1 MITQPSPFPL
11 IERRTL
17 RSWLSSMMRSSDQG
31 CDHGCGAADV
41 TRAEPLSQASI
52 RAGMG
57 AELPLAPVAADVREE
72 PRGEVV
78 AFPLHGEA
86 LLVKL
91 ADALRRYAAGR
102 EPADD
107 PLWLTISRCPWA
119 RLSID
124 ASAYVDYLS
133 ETETFHAAIEAGPD
147 TKVIL
152 KTTDFGALASFVT
165 QYVNDRL
172 RDRASVEAAP

>member
-1 MITQPSPFPL
+1 MFTQPAPFPL
-11 IERRTL
+11 TERKTL
-17 RSWLSSMMRSSDQG
+17 RSWLSGVMRSFDPG
-31 CDHGCGAADV
+31 CDAA
-41 TRAEPLSQASI
+41 A
-52 RAGMG
+52 G
-57 AELPLAPVAADVREE
+57 AEHPVPTVVAELREE

-91 ADALRRYAAGR
+91 AELLRRQVAGR
-102 EPADD
+102 QPADN
-107 PLWLTISRCPWA
+107 PLRLTISRCPWA

-124 ASAYVDYLS
+124 EMAYVDYLS
-133 ETETFHAAIEAGPD
+133 EIETFHAAIEAGPD

-165 QYVNDRL
+165 QYVNERL
-172 RDRASVEAAP
+172 TDRAAMRAAP

>member
-11 IERRTL
+11 TERRTL
-17 RSWLSSMMRSSDQG
+17 RSWLSSMMRSF
-31 CDHGCGAADV
+31 DHGRGAADV
-41 TRAEPLSQASI
+41 TRAEPVSQVSI
-52 RAGMG
+52 RAGIG
-57 AELPLAPVAADVREE
+57 AELPVLPVAADVREE

-78 AFPLHGEA
+78 AFPVHGEA

-91 ADALRRYAAGR
+91 ADLLRRGVAGR
-102 EPADD
+102 EPADN

-124 ASAYVDYLS
+124 ATAYVDYLS
-133 ETETFHAAIEAGPD
+133 EVETFHAAIEAGPD

-152 KTTDFGALASFVT
+152 KTTDFDALASFVM

-172 RDRASVEAAP
+172 LDRASVEAAP

>member
-11 IERRTL
+11 TERRTL
-17 RSWLSSMMRSSDQG
+17 RSWLSGMMRSF
-31 CDHGCGAADV
+31 DHGCGAADV
-41 TRAEPLSQASI
+41 MPAEPVSQVSI
-52 RAGMG
+52 RAGAG
-57 AELPLAPVAADVREE
+57 ADLPVLPVAPVGREE

-78 AFPLHGEA
+78 AFPVHGEA

-91 ADALRRYAAGR
+91 ADVLRRHVAGR
-102 EPADD
+102 EPADN
-107 PLWLTISRCPWA
+107 PLRLTISRCPWA

-124 ASAYVDYLS
+124 ATAYVDYLS
-133 ETETFHAAIEAGPD
+133 EVETFHAAIEAGPD

-152 KTTDFGALASFVT
+152 KTTDFDALASFVM

-172 RDRASVEAAP
+172 LDRASVEAAP

>member
-11 IERRTL
+11 TERRTL
-17 RSWLSSMMRSSDQG
+17 RSWLSGMMRSF
-31 CDHGCGAADV
+31 DHGCGAAGV
-41 TRAEPLSQASI
+41 TRAEPVSQVPI
-52 RAGMG
+52 RVGSG
-57 AELPLAPVAADVREE
+57 AEFGVVPVAADVREE

-78 AFPLHGEA
+78 AFPVHGEA

-91 ADALRRYAAGR
+91 ADVLRRHVAGR
-102 EPADD
+102 EPADN
-107 PLWLTISRCPWA
+107 PLRLTFSRCPWA

-124 ASAYVDYLS
+124 ATAYVDYLS
-133 ETETFHAAIEAGPD
+133 EVETFHAAIEAGPG

-152 KTTDFGALASFVT
+152 KTTDFDALASFVM

-172 RDRASVEAAP
+172 LDRASVEAAP

>member
-11 IERRTL
+11 TERRTL
-17 RSWLSSMMRSSDQG
+17 RTWLSSMMRSF
-31 CDHGCGAADV
+31 DHGCGAADV
-41 TRAEPLSQASI
+41 VRAEPVSQVSI
-52 RAGMG
+52 GSG
-57 AELPLAPVAADVREE
+57 IGTELGVVPVAADVREE

-78 AFPLHGEA
+78 AFPVHGEA

-91 ADALRRYAAGR
+91 ADLLRRRVAGR
-102 EPADD
+102 EPADN
-107 PLWLTISRCPWA
+107 PLRLTISRCPWT

-124 ASAYVDYLS
+124 ATAYVDYLS
-133 ETETFHAAIEAGPD
+133 DVETFHAAIEAGPD

-152 KTTDFGALASFVT
+152 KTTDFDALAGFVM

-172 RDRASVEAAP
+172 LDRASVEAAP